1 MPGYLFSI
9 NGVSEQAD
17 VHRLKPWHF
26 IFLGLIL
33 ILATIL
39 RAHHIGVPAMSVDE
53 LGSLEIATGRGQT
66 HLTLPRGVLL
76 PAFPDATSLRG
87 AEPIWEIPSA
97 LSSDVHPPLYFV
109 ILRLWMDVFGDSDSA
124 ARAMSAL
131 AGVAGVLLIFDV
143 GRWLQA
149 PMAGIWAALLMAVAQ
164 PAIAMSQQARP
175 YALAVAFFLLAVDAY
190 LRIEK
195 LGLNR
200 RRRNVLLIALT
211 AACLTH
217 YFVMPGIAALALS
230 WRLKS
235 PSRAGIFCVVGVTVL
250 ILWGWGIWIQIH
262 NFNNP
267 WMYWFGDNADHPAL
281 ATLARV
287 CALPFRHL
295 ADPPSSSNV
304 AGMAAVLYIL
314 PFLLVRRKPELL
326 FPGLLLI
333 ASVGLIA
340 GLDLFRGTRQLIWVK
355 YTFLAG
361 PAIYLILATL
371 LRGGWLP
378 MLAALACIAGF
389 PQAYQVESGDF
400 KPMAA
405 KLDRLAGPNDPILFF
420 GGGSGDWYAGGLCME
435 MQRYCR
441 EKHASVAILNRP
453 ASAELLSKIGSRA
466 WLITG
471 EANASPFWLLPG
483 RSARPVDHFPNTAI
497 IYQVPITNPPH

>member
-1 MPGYLFSI
+1 MAMPGLLFSM
-9 NGVSEQAD
+9 NGVSEPAH
-17 VHRLKPWHF
+17 VHRLNPWHF
-26 IFLGLIL
+26 VFLGLIL

-39 RAHHIGVPAMSVDE
+39 RAYHIGVPAMSVDE
-53 LGSLEIATGRGQT
+53 LGSLEIATGRGQV

-76 PAFPDATSLRG
+76 PAFPDATSLRE
-87 AEPIWEIPSA
+87 AEPIWKIPLA

-109 ILRLWMDVFGDSDSA
+109 CLRLWMDVFGDGDSA
-124 ARAMSAL
+124 ARALSAL
-131 AGVAGVLLIFDV
+131 AGVIGVLLIFDV

-175 YALAVAFFLLAVDAY
+175 YGMAVAFFLLAVDAY
-190 LRIEK
+190 LRVEK
-195 LGLNR
+195 LGFDR
-200 RRRNVLLIALT
+200 RRRNLLLVALT

-217 YFVMPGIAALALS
+217 YFVIPGIAALGVS

-235 PSRAGIFCVVGVTVL
+235 PSRAGILCVVGVSVL

-262 NFNNP
+262 NFTNP
-267 WMYWFGDNADHPAL
+267 WMYWFAEDAEHHSL

-361 PAIYLILATL
+361 PAIYLILAML

-378 MLAALACIAGF
+378 MLATLACLAGF

-420 GGGSGDWYAGGLCME
+420 GGGSGDWYAGGLCLE

-441 EKHASVAILNRP
+441 QRHVSVAILNQP
-453 ASAELLSKIGSRA
+453 ASTKLLNEIGPHF
-466 WLITG
+466 WLIAG
-471 EANASPFWLLPG
+471 EANASPAWLLPG
-483 RSARPVDHFPNTAI
+483 RSARAVDHFPDTAI
-497 IYQVPITNPPH
+497 IYEIAP